1 MECFRRQELLNW
13 SVFQASYT
21 TVLREGVPEEPATDV
36 FAVGTEEGDTHWKD
50 FEKKL
55 IEHVRGGGE
64 KSEYARQRER
74 RYEFFFPLQ
83 NLCVLAKYYTR
94 ISLPRLSHLLSLNEQ
109 VSTTP
114 Q

>member
-1 MECFRRQELLNW
+1 MSLFLLPFSLRNLMECFRRQELLNW

-21 TVLREGVPEEPATDV
+21 TVLREGVPEEPPTDV

-55 IEHVRGGGE
+55 IEHVREGGE

-74 RYEFFFPLQ
+74 E
-83 NLCVLAKYYTR
+83 NV
-94 ISLPRLSHLLSLNEQ
+94 
-109 VSTTP
+109 
-114 Q
+114 